1 VSLFA
6 DVGGAPAVSAA
17 VDSFYERVLAD
28 PELQVWFEGIEL
40 DKLKAHQRAFLAVGL
55 GGPELYEGRSMRT
68 AHRGQHITTEAYSAV
83 LDHLADALTDLGVQ
97 ESIIVQVIERIE
109 KLRAAIVG
117 V

>member
-1 VSLFA
+1 MSIFA
-6 DVGGAPAVSAA
+6 EIGGAPAVSAA

-28 PELQVWFEGIEL
+28 PELSVWFDGIQL
-40 DKLKAHQRAFLAVGL
+40 SKLKEHQRAFLAVGL

-68 AHRGQHITTEAYSAV
+68 AHRGQRITDEAYTAA
-83 LDHLADALTDLGVQ
+83 LDHLAAALTDLGVQ
-97 ESIIVQVIERIE
+97 ESITVQVIERIE

>member
-1 VSLFA
+1 M

-17 VDSFYERVLAD
+17 VDSFYDRVLAD
-28 PELQVWFEGIEL
+28 QDLTAWFDGIEL

-68 AHRGQHITTEAYSAV
+68 AHRGQQITNDAYTAA
-83 LDHLADALTDLGVQ
+83 LDHLAEALTDLGVQ
-97 ESIIVQVIERIE
+97 KSVTEQVIDRIE

>member
-1 VSLFA
+1 MSLFA
-6 DVGGAPAVSAA
+6 DVGGGPAVSAA

-28 PELQVWFEGIEL
+28 AELKVWFDGVEL
-40 DKLKAHQRAFLAVGL
+40 DNLKAHQRAFLAVGL

-68 AHRGQHITTEAYSAV
+68 AHRGQRITNEAYTAA
-83 LDHLADALTDLGVQ
+83 LHHLAEALTDLGVQ
-97 ESIIVQVIERIE
+97 DSITAQVIERIE